1 MYMFLFL
8 LGGFYFLISFC
19 LLLLEGCREVVLGT
33 WSWQLSKMENVSWS
47 LSGVLLETTRVS
59 LKHQS
64 SPSCGRN

>member
-8 LGGFYFLISFC
+8 LGGFYFVFSFC
-19 LLLLEGCREVVLGT
+19 LLLEGCREVVLGT

-47 LSGVLLETTRVS
+47 LSGVLETTRVS